1 MTMLLVINTKHLY
14 YYIYVIFLLKR
25 KTINH
30 SWKQAAKTTRVV
42 LSISLSPPPLS
53 PLSSLSGFRQPAK
66 LAKHFQGHFQLL
78 LELEFRARIR
88 ELELYLIGL
97 KYGYPISHVVS
108 ISKLDWIM
116 LYQKRDM
123 DI

>member
-1 MTMLLVINTKHLY
+1 MEASSKNHKGSIVHL
-14 YYIYVIFLLKR
+14 
-25 KTINH
+25 
-30 SWKQAAKTTRVV
+30 
-42 LSISLSPPPLS
+42 SLSPPPLS